1 MYNLICL
8 LYNQT
13 SSKGTKEYKKD
24 MKKLID
30 AYMAYKKITIP
41 VTVLVA
47 ALIVGGTAFGIHT
60 ATTSA
65 KTEDSVTASKK
76 VEKAAK
82 VPEYICYDQAG
93 TYSDKNI
100 YKAGDVS
107 VDGVTV
113 ENATFDTL
121 TITEGVGDGSATLND
136 VTVKKT
142 LVINGG
148 GTNSVHINGGSYKEV
163 ISNDYDCHIVIDE
176 KCSVD
181 TLTVPS
187 SALVEVNGTV
197 KVANVVPSSYE
208 GEIAWECGFKA
219 GEKAKVESLNI
230 AEEVKKDVKVED
242 TTGKAVKEQKA
253 LTKAETNKVQ
263 NNAQSA
269 TSTVQ
274 NATSTAKQEVVSGG
288 GNTSASNNNTS
299 GSTSSNNTNNA
310 VTPSSP
316 SGSNSSNSSS
326 TNKKP
331 VAPPK
336 PEETV
341 NNAPIQTC
349 PLCGE
354 KRQGYGNVFVDHNCP
369 NTTDYYGNIVPKDSR
384 YVVAVGGY
392 GTKKYSDGTYEVTE
406 EGRNALRQSYESEK
420 LIKGDDWSTYPN
432 LVSLDAYVINH
443 SGI

>member
-1 MYNLICL
+1 
-8 LYNQT
+8 
-13 SSKGTKEYKKD
+13 
-24 MKKLID
+24 MKKLMN

-41 VTVLVA
+41 ITVLVA
-47 ALIVGGTAFGIHT
+47 VLLVGGIVWGVT
-60 ATTSA
+60 ATTS
-65 KTEDSVTASKK
+65 TDEPTVTASKK
-76 VEKAAK
+76 VEKVAK
-82 VPEYICYDQAG
+82 APEYICYDQVG
-93 TYSDKNI
+93 TYSDKI
-100 YKAGDVS
+100 TYKAGDVS

-136 VTVKKT
+136 VTVNKT

-163 ISNDYDCHIVIDE
+163 ISNDFDCHIVIDE

-208 GEIAWECGFKA
+208 GEVTWECGFKA
-219 GEKAKVESLNI
+219 GEKANVEALNI
-230 AEEVKKDVKVED
+230 AEEVKKDVKIED
-242 TTGKAVKEQKA
+242 ATGKAVKEQKA

-263 NNAQSA
+263 NNAQNT
-269 TSTVQ
+269 TSTAQ
-274 NATSTAKQEVVSGG
+274 NTTSNAKQEVVNGG
-288 GNTSASNNNTS
+288 GNTSATNNSANTGSSKPSGGTSTPSNNGGNTNAPSNNTTPSTNNVAPVPSTPSAPSNNN
-299 GSTSSNNTNNA
+299 
-310 VTPSSP
+310 
-316 SGSNSSNSSS
+316 SSS
-326 TNKKP
+326 SEP
-331 VAPPK
+331 QWV
-336 PEETV
+336 
-341 NNAPIQTC
+341 TC
-349 PLCGE
+349 PKCGDTYQSGTNHKCQTFTCTVCGE
-354 KRQGYGNVFVDHNCP
+354 TYPRSKTHNCQYTKDAYGNVVR
-369 NTTDYYGNIVPKDSR
+369 KDSR

-420 LIKGDDWSTYPN
+420 LICGDDWMNNPR
-432 LVSLDAYVINH
+432 LVSLDAWVISC

>member
-1 MYNLICL
+1 
-8 LYNQT
+8 
-13 SSKGTKEYKKD
+13 
-24 MKKLID
+24 MKKFLSL
-30 AYMAYKKITIP
+30 YLTHKKLTIP
-41 VTVLVA
+41 ATIIAV
-47 ALIVGGTAFGIHT
+47 ALIICGVVFGVSY
-60 ATTSA
+60 ANKPVENMAEKNSA
-65 KTEDSVTASKK
+65 KK

-93 TYSDKNI
+93 TYSDKNT

-107 VDGVTV
+107 VDGVVV
-113 ENATFDTL
+113 ENAIFDTL

-197 KVANVVPSSYE
+197 KVANVVPSTYE

-219 GEKAKVESLNI
+219 GEKANVEALNI

-269 TSTVQ
+269 TSTAQ
-274 NATSTAKQEVVSGG
+274 NTTSNAKQEVVNSG
-288 GNTSASNNNTS
+288 GNTSATKPSSSGNNNS
-299 GSTSSNNTNNA
+299 SSNNTASNNA
-310 VTPSSP
+310 STENKPSGGSSTSNTPSKP
-316 SGSNSSNSSS
+316 SA
-326 TNKKP
+326 TN
-331 VAPPK
+331 
-336 PEETV
+336 T
-341 NNAPIQTC
+341 TC
-349 PLCGE
+349 PTCGE
-354 KRQGYGNVFVDHNCP
+354 KYPSNTTHSCSYGTCSVCGEKVLNGSYHDCPYTWDAYGNKVR
-369 NTTDYYGNIVPKDSR
+369 KDSR

-420 LIKGDDWSTYPN
+420 LICGDDWVNNPRLT
-432 LVSLDAYVINH
+432 SLDTWVISC

>member
-1 MYNLICL
+1 
-8 LYNQT
+8 
-13 SSKGTKEYKKD
+13 
-24 MKKLID
+24 MKNIFEK
-30 AYMAYKKITIP
+30 YMENKKITIP
-41 VTVLVA
+41 ITIGVLA
-47 ALIVGGTAFGIHT
+47 IFIVGGVILGLNSSKPKDTMAEKN
-60 ATTSA
+60 SA
-65 KTEDSVTASKK
+65 KK

-82 VPEYICYDQAG
+82 VPEYVCYDQAG
-93 TYSDKNI
+93 TYSDKNT

-107 VDGVTV
+107 VDGVVV

-121 TITEGVGDGSATLND
+121 TITEGVGDGAATLNN

-197 KVANVVPSSYE
+197 KVANVVPSTYE
-208 GEIAWECGFKA
+208 GEVTWECGFKA

-263 NNAQSA
+263 SNAQSA

-288 GNTSASNNNTS
+288 GNTSATKPSSSGNNNS
-299 GSTSSNNTNNA
+299 SSNNASSENKPSGGSTTSN
-310 VTPSSP
+310 TPSKP
-316 SGSNSSNSSS
+316 SV
-326 TNKKP
+326 TN
-331 VAPPK
+331 
-336 PEETV
+336 
-341 NNAPIQTC
+341 ISC
-349 PLCGE
+349 PTCGE
-354 KRQGYGNVFVDHNCP
+354 KYPSNSTHSCSYGTCSVCGEKVLNGSYHDCPYTWDAYGNKVL
-369 NTTDYYGNIVPKDSR
+369 KDSR

-406 EGRNALRQSYESEK
+406 EGRNANRQAYESEK
-420 LIKGDDWSTYPN
+420 QIKGDDWSTYPN
-432 LVSLDAYVINH
+432 LVSLDAYVISS

>member
-1 MYNLICL
+1 
-8 LYNQT
+8 
-13 SSKGTKEYKKD
+13 
-24 MKKLID
+24 MKNIFEK
-30 AYMAYKKITIP
+30 YMENKKITIP
-41 VTVLVA
+41 ITIGVLA
-47 ALIVGGTAFGIHT
+47 IFIVGGVILGLNSSKPKDTMAEKN
-60 ATTSA
+60 SA
-65 KTEDSVTASKK
+65 KK

-82 VPEYICYDQAG
+82 VPEYVCYDQAG
-93 TYSDKNI
+93 TYSDKNT

-107 VDGVTV
+107 VDGVVV

-121 TITEGVGDGSATLND
+121 TITEGVGDGAATLNN

-197 KVANVVPSSYE
+197 KVANVVPSTYE
-208 GEIAWECGFKA
+208 GEVTWECGFKA

-263 NNAQSA
+263 SNAQSA

-288 GNTSASNNNTS
+288 GNTSATKPSSSGGSSAPSNNGNNG
-299 GSTSSNNTNNA
+299 GSTPPSQTKK
-310 VTPSSP
+310 VTCKYCGFIYDEGASH
-316 SGSNSSNSSS
+316 NCHA
-326 TNKKP
+326 P
-331 VAPPK
+331 VC
-336 PEETV
+336 
-341 NNAPIQTC
+341 N
-349 PLCGE
+349 LCGE
-354 KRQGYGNVFVDHNCP
+354 RYAFGTTHNCKYTTDAYGNKVL
-369 NTTDYYGNIVPKDSR
+369 KDSR
-384 YVVAVGGY
+384 YVVAIGGY
-392 GTKKYSDGTYEVTE
+392 GTKKYSDGTYEVTD
-406 EGRNALRQSYESEK
+406 EGRNALRDGWECEK
-420 LIKGDDWSTYPN
+420 LAHPDAWGDST
-432 LVSLDAYVINH
+432 LDEFVINH

>member
-1 MYNLICL
+1 
-8 LYNQT
+8 
-13 SSKGTKEYKKD
+13 
-24 MKKLID
+24 MKNIFEK
-30 AYMAYKKITIP
+30 YMENKKITIP
-41 VTVLVA
+41 ITIGVVA
-47 ALIVGGTAFGIHT
+47 ILIVGGIILGLNSSKPKDTMAE
-60 ATTSA
+60 
-65 KTEDSVTASKK
+65 KDSTKK

-107 VDGVTV
+107 VDGVVV

-197 KVANVVPSSYE
+197 KVANVVPSTYK
-208 GEIAWECGFKA
+208 GKIAWECGFKA
-219 GEKAKVESLNI
+219 GEKAKVEALNI
-230 AEEVKKDVKVED
+230 AEEIKKDVKVED

-263 NNAQSA
+263 SNAQSA

-310 VTPSSP
+310 VKPSSP

-369 NTTDYYGNIVPKDSR
+369 NTKDAYGNIVPKDSR

-392 GTKKYSDGTYEVTE
+392 GTKKYSDGTYEVTD
-406 EGRNALRQSYESEK
+406 EGRNALRE
-420 LIKGDDWSTYPN
+420 TYKIDLMELQGAGIEPTGRFA
-432 LVSLDAYVINH
+432 SLDAYVISC